1 MSSPEEV
8 VCERQTKCSTQIIGL
23 AAYTWGISSLPVVS
37 QLPHRSAALL
47 DHLARR
53 MRVRAE
59 AALAPVGL
67 RPRHLIALTVLRD
80 HGGSTQQA
88 LSTTL
93 QIDRTNLVGLLN
105 DLESEG
111 LIARRRSPEDRRR
124 HIVELT
130 EVGARR
136 LAKAEF
142 ALAAVED
149 EVLCSLDI
157 DQRELL
163 YRLLQQATGGHVPD
177 CAAAVGEAGAAAVP
191 DPA

>member
-1 MSSPEEV
+1 
-8 VCERQTKCSTQIIGL
+8 
-23 AAYTWGISSLPVVS
+23 
-37 QLPHRSAALL
+37 
-47 DHLARR
+47 

-88 LSTTL
+88 LSATL

-105 DLESEG
+105 DLETDG

-130 EVGARR
+130 DAGAHR

-142 ALAAVED
+142 ALAAVE
-149 EVLCSLDI
+149 EEILCALDVE
-157 DQRELL
+157 QREQLYGLL
-163 YRLLQQATGGHVPD
+163 AQATSGHVQD
-177 CAAAVGEAGAAAVP
+177 CAAAVADGGADAGGEATADAVP

>member
-1 MSSPEEV
+1 MKRKRVIACKSV
-8 VCERQTKCSTQIIGL
+8 VL
-23 AAYTWGISSLPVVS
+23 ARRLGGIDSLPLMG
-37 QLPHRSAALL
+37 QPPHRSAALL
-47 DHLARR
+47 DHLARL

-59 AALAPVGL
+59 SALAPVGL

-105 DLESEG
+105 DLEREG

-130 EVGARR
+130 DVGARR

-149 EVLCSLDI
+149 EVLCSLDVGE
-157 DQRELL
+157 RELL
-163 YRLLQQATGGHVPD
+163 YRLLQRATGGHVVD
-177 CAAAVGEAGAAAVP
+177 CAAALGEAGTVADALP

>member
-1 MSSPEEV
+1 
-8 VCERQTKCSTQIIGL
+8 
-23 AAYTWGISSLPVVS
+23 
-37 QLPHRSAALL
+37 
-47 DHLARR
+47 

-59 AALAPVGL
+59 TALAPVGL

-105 DLESEG
+105 DLEGEG

-130 EVGARR
+130 DAGARR

-142 ALAAVED
+142 ALAAVEE
-149 EVLCSLDI
+149 EVLSALDH
-157 DQRELL
+157 DEREQL
-163 YRLLQQATGGHVPD
+163 YGLLQRATRGDVHD
-177 CAAAVGEAGAAAVP
+177 CAATAATAEAEAEVTA
-191 DPA
+191 